1 MDKIKKIA
9 QGKSFI
15 NLIER
20 NRIYVDKT
28 KEIFSLLSN
37 DRVFLSRPRRFG
49 KSTILDTIGTLF
61 ESGVEPYFKGTW
73 IYDKWE
79 DTTYPILRISFI
91 DYSFT
96 NIELFK
102 IEFCKTISDFAKE
115 YDLVNFNEN
124 ILTEPSLFLGELFR
138 VLRLAKKNVVI
149 LIDEYDSQLTANIN
163 NPQLYNAFKILL
175 REIYATLKDKNEI
188 RFLGITGVTRLK
200 DVTIF
205 SVGSD
210 ILDVTYD
217 NDVATITGFTREEIA
232 KYYIDYLNLGVSLEK
247 NKKVEEVTNE
257 EREELLNRIALE
269 YNGYSFDSFNEKTVF
284 STFSVNQFFASLLKF
299 KKVIFGDFWYAN
311 GGLPSILANYLQN
324 HRIDILEYQDKTV
337 TVSSNEFLNPTSLLD
352 MNQRVLMAQ
361 TGYLTLKDEISPSC
375 DDIFLEI
382 PNYEVNR
389 ALIKASFLQNFG
401 IKINLNSTDKKMLAS
416 GSSDDIKKV
425 FAAIINA
432 IPYDTHPIPNE
443 DYIQKMFMMYFLGAG
458 LLYQD
463 EKHTRKGR
471 SDIIIEFPFRRI
483 VVEFKYA
490 HNDNEAK
497 KLLAYAL
504 EQIKIKDYG
513 NFPPVKELLRF
524 ALVYDAEKKEI
535 GYMEQEG
542 K

>member
-1 MDKIKKIA
+1 MVK
-9 QGKSFI
+9 
-15 NLIER
+15 
-20 NRIYVDKT
+20 
-28 KEIFSLLSN
+28 
-37 DRVFLSRPRRFG
+37 
-49 KSTILDTIGTLF
+49 
-61 ESGVEPYFKGTW
+61 
-73 IYDKWE
+73 
-79 DTTYPILRISFI
+79 
-91 DYSFT
+91 
-96 NIELFK
+96 
-102 IEFCKTISDFAKE
+102 FCKTISDFAKE

-175 REIYATLKDKNEI
+175 REIYGTLKDKNEI

-416 GSSDDIKKV
+416 GSFEDIKKI

-432 IPYDTHPIPNE
+432 VPYDTHPIPNE

-483 VVEFKYA
+483 VVELKYA
-490 HNDNEAK
+490 HNDDEAK

-524 ALVYDAEKKEI
+524 ALVYDAKKREI

>member
-1 MDKIKKIA
+1 MDKIKRIA
-9 QGKSFI
+9 QGKSFKNFI
-15 NLIER
+15 AR

-28 KEIFSLLSN
+28 KEIFSLLSE
-37 DRVFLSRPRRFG
+37 DRVFLARPRRFG

-61 ESGVEPYFKGTW
+61 EFGVDPYFKGTW
-73 IYDKWE
+73 IYDEWE
-79 DTTYPILRISFI
+79 ENTYPVLRLSFI
-91 DYSFT
+91 DFSVTNLANFERDFIDRIDTFAREIKLDNFVPANTAKLSLQHLFDAFRFHKNFSSF
-96 NIELFK
+96 
-102 IEFCKTISDFAKE
+102 
-115 YDLVNFNEN
+115 
-124 ILTEPSLFLGELFR
+124 
-138 VLRLAKKNVVI
+138 VI
-149 LIDEYDSQLTANIN
+149 LIDEYDTQLTANIN
-163 NPQLYNAFKILL
+163 NPELYEEFKILL
-175 REIYATLKDKNEI
+175 REIYGALKDKDEI

-210 ILDVTYD
+210 IKDLTYEPKCAPI
-217 NDVATITGFTREEIA
+217 VGFTREEIA
-232 KYYIDYLNLGVSLEK
+232 KYYIDYLNLGVSVSK
-247 NKKVEEVTNE
+247 HKKIDEVTNE
-257 EREELLNRIALE
+257 DREDLLNRLALE
-269 YNGYSFDSFNEKTVF
+269 YNGYCFDSKNQVKVF
-284 STFSVNQFFASLLKF
+284 STWSVNCFFQNLFDYKELN
-299 KKVIFGDFWYAN
+299 FGDFWYSN

-324 HRIDILEYQDKTV
+324 HKIDILEYQDKDV
-337 TVSSNEFLNPTSLLD
+337 TVSSNEFINPTSLLD

-416 GSSDDIKKV
+416 GSFDDIKKV

-432 IPYDTHPIPNE
+432 VPYDTHPIPNE

>member
-1 MDKIKKIA
+1 MEELKEIA
-9 QGKSFI
+9 NTESFTDFTTY
-15 NLIER
+15 NQ
-20 NRIYVDKT
+20 IYVDKT
-28 KEIFSLLSN
+28 KEIYSLIKS
-37 DRVFLSRPRRFG
+37 RRIFLSRPRRFG
-49 KSTILDTIGTLF
+49 KSTILDTIATLF
-61 ESGVEPYFKGTW
+61 EFGLDPYFKDTW
-73 IYDKWE
+73 IYDKWNE
-79 DTTYPILRISFI
+79 TTYPVLRLSFI
-91 DYSFT
+91 DFSVT
-96 NIELFK
+96 NIANFERDFIDRIDTFAREQKLDNFIPANTAKLSLHHLF
-102 IEFCKTISDFAKE
+102 DA
-115 YDLVNFNEN
+115 
-124 ILTEPSLFLGELFR
+124 FR
-138 VLRLAKKNVVI
+138 NQGQSFVI
-149 LIDEYDSQLTANIN
+149 LIDEYDTQLTANIN
-163 NPQLYNAFKILL
+163 NPELYEEFKILL
-175 REIYATLKDKNEI
+175 REIYGALKDKDEI

-210 ILDVTYD
+210 VLDVSYD

-232 KYYIDYLNLGVSLEK
+232 KYYIDYLNLGVSVSK
-247 NKKVEEVTNE
+247 HKKIDEVTNE
-257 EREELLNRIALE
+257 DREDLLNRLALE
-269 YNGYSFDSFNEKTVF
+269 YNGYCFDSKNQVKVF
-284 STFSVNQFFASLLKF
+284 STWSVNCFFQNLFDYKELN
-299 KKVIFGDFWYAN
+299 FGDFWYSN

-324 HRIDILEYQDKTV
+324 HKIDILEYQDKDV
-337 TVSSNEFLNPTSLLD
+337 TVSSNEFINPTSLLD

-401 IKINLNSTDKKMLAS
+401 IRINLNSTDKKMLAS

-524 ALVYDAEKKEI
+524 ALVYDAKKREI

>member
-61 ESGVEPYFKGTW
+61 EFGVEPYFKGTW
-73 IYDKWE
+73 IYEKWE

-401 IKINLNSTDKKMLAS
+401 IKINLNSTD
-416 GSSDDIKKV
+416 I
-425 FAAIINA
+425 
-432 IPYDTHPIPNE
+432 
-443 DYIQKMFMMYFLGAG
+443 
-458 LLYQD
+458 
-463 EKHTRKGR
+463 
-471 SDIIIEFPFRRI
+471 
-483 VVEFKYA
+483 
-490 HNDNEAK
+490 
-497 KLLAYAL
+497 
-504 EQIKIKDYG
+504 
-513 NFPPVKELLRF
+513 
-524 ALVYDAEKKEI
+524 
-535 GYMEQEG
+535 
-542 K
+542 